1 MQPAQLSL
9 WPTDDP
15 IPAETIIPELPGDQ
29 VAAAIQVLAG
39 LIAKSAAG
47 RQADRT
53 GADGE

>member
-9 WPTDDP
+9 WLTDYP
-15 IPAETIIPELPGDQ
+15 IPAETIIPELPGDE

-47 RQADRT
+47 PQAHRT
-53 GADGE
+53 GTDGE

>member
-15 IPAETIIPELPGDQ
+15 IPAETITPELPGDE

-47 RQADRT
+47 PREHRT